1 MIFTEINRVTTRA
14 RTSSGLT
21 SFVHRSVLPAG
32 AAEVFAW
39 HERPEALRALLPA
52 SRFVRILQQTG
63 GVRDGARVVFAI
75 GVGRLRLVWEAVHY
89 GYVEGAQFCDEQVR
103 GPFRAWRHAHVVQ
116 PLGDDASAL
125 EDRIEFAAPG
135 GRLLRRLVD
144 PVVKKMLTGAFARRH
159 AVTRR
164 QLLAARGRATAA
176 GGRP

>member
-1 MIFTEINRVTTRA
+1 VTALA

-21 SFVHRSVLPAG
+21 SFVHRSVVPAG

-75 GVGRLRLVWEAVHY
+75 GIGRLRLVWEAVHY

-116 PLGDDASAL
+116 PLGHDASVL
-125 EDRIEFAAPG
+125 EDRVEFALAG
-135 GRLLRRLVD
+135 GRLVQYLSGL
-144 PVVKKMLTGAFARRH
+144 VVKRLLVPAFARRH
-159 AVTRR
+159 SITRR
-164 QLLAARGRATAA
+164 GVLAVRGTAD
-176 GGRP
+176 GHGKE